1 MLYDE
6 VVELDKRFRLI
17 HYRSLFGR
25 IKDKAG
31 SLSATE
37 SFSVDAI
44 YLLNE
49 PTIKQFADYLGISQP
64 NATYKVNSLIEKGYI
79 TKIPSTDDRREYR
92 LQVSEK
98 FFKYYDVADSVI
110 TDALDEITPQFS
122 EDELKAFETVLKA
135 LNREIEP
142 KSEE

>member
-1 MLYDE
+1 MLYDQ
-6 VVELDKRFRLI
+6 VTELDKRFRLI

-25 IKDKAG
+25 IREKSG

-44 YLLNE
+44 YLLGE

-79 TKIPSTDDRREYR
+79 SKIPSEEDRREYR
-92 LQVSEK
+92 LKISEK
-98 FFKYYDVADSVI
+98 FFKYYDVTDSVI
-110 TDALDEITPQFS
+110 SDAVESLKEKFS
-122 EDELKAFETVLKA
+122 DGELKLFEKMLKT
-135 LNREIEP
+135 LNGKIE
-142 KSEE
+142 